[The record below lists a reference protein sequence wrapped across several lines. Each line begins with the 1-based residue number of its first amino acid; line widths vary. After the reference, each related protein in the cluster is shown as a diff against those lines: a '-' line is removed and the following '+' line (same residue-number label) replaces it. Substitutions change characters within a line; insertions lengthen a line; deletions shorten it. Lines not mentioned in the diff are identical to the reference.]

1 MTHIRNWALAGAAT
15 SGLLALHGQ
24 AAAQTSPTGIAL
36 GDEGSTL
43 SFMGTYF
50 LDYLGVAPDAF
61 IGEGIQPSEDEDG
74 FGIDL
79 SFLRQTMS
87 GVTYGAHIGYRN
99 GTGGTDFAIAEGGD
113 TLSFN
118 SDGDFNQ
125 FVLDGD
131 IGQVIDLG
139 SGIGLRLYGGLRF
152 TWIDL
157 DQTVTVQK
165 NGGAA
170 GNSQSLNVTT
180 LGFGPRI
187 GASMRVP
194 LGGERDA
201 FFFQADTA
209 LAGLIGFRDTTV
221 SVTSFG
227 GPGPGSKSFDLP
239 DDTTFIGNAEASAG
253 FGANFGG
260 IEVVIGYRVEHW
272 SDVIGT
278 SFSKTGSDVTGH
290 GPFFEVTVPLN

>member
-1 MTHIRNWALAGAAT
+1 MTSIKTWALASAAT
-15 SGLLALHGQ
+15 SGLLAMHGQ

-36 GDEGSTL
+36 GDEGSTI

-79 SFLRQTMS
+79 SFLRQTMT

-99 GTGGTDFAIAEGGD
+99 GTGGSEFAIAEGGD

-118 SDGDFNQ
+118 FDGDFNQ

-152 TWIDL
+152 SWIDL
-157 DQTVTVQK
+157 DQTVTVLK
-165 NGGAA
+165 NGGAD
-170 GNSQSLNVTT
+170 GSRQSLNVTT
-180 LGFGPRI
+180 YGIGPRI
-187 GASMRVP
+187 GAEMRAP
-194 LGGERDA
+194 LGDG
-201 FFFQADTA
+201 FFFDAETS
-209 LAGLIGFRDTTV
+209 LAGLVGFRDTSISFTK
-221 SVTSFG
+221 FG
-227 GPGPGSKSFDLP
+227 GPGGTKGFDLP

-253 FGANFGG
+253 FGARFDG
-260 IEVVIGYRVEHW
+260 IEVVVGYRIEHW